1 MYSGGGVRRPSQSGL
16 GKNAH
21 QEKETMATLAQQQSQ
36 TAVPQT
42 QPEVRK
48 TVHYQIVIIGGG
60 AAGITTTSLLLA
72 KNRSL
77 DIAIIEPSDKHY
89 YQPGW
94 TLTGGGV
101 FQIQDTVKHQKDLI
115 PKGATWIKDR
125 AVTLDPDNN
134 AVCTSEGIRV
144 EYDCLIVCPGIQVD
158 WHLIKG
164 LKEAIGK
171 DGVTSNY
178 SPRYAPYTWELINN
192 FQGGNALFTF
202 PNTPIKCGGA
212 PQKVM
217 YMADD
222 VFRSKWGVRQRTNV
236 MFLTPSTKM
245 FAVPVYSKI
254 LEKVVKE
261 REIEVKFHHNLK
273 EIKAGTKEAIFDV
286 LGDGGS
292 VREFSVK
299 YDMIHVAPPQSAP
312 DFIKNSPLAVPNS
325 PYGWV
330 DVNKDTLQHN
340 RYPNVFGIGDAS
352 SLPTSKTAA
361 AVRKQAPVVAENLL
375 AFMASQP
382 LRAKY
387 DGYTCC
393 PLITGYD
400 KTVMSEFD
408 GYSGRPMSSFPL
420 NPAKERWVMW
430 LMKKHV
436 LPWVYWN
443 RMLKGARFEGDYIKF
458 LQWREK

>member
-1 MYSGGGVRRPSQSGL
+1 MV
-16 GKNAH
+16 
-21 QEKETMATLAQQQSQ
+21 TLIRQQSQ
-36 TAVPQT
+36 I

-48 TVHYQIVIIGGG
+48 TVHYQILIIGGG

-72 KNRSL
+72 KNRQL
-77 DIAIIEPSDKHY
+77 DIAIVEPSDKHY

-101 FQIQDTVKHQKDLI
+101 FQLQDTVKPQKDLI
-115 PKGATWIKDR
+115 PKGATWIRDR

-134 AVCTSEGIRV
+134 AIVTSEGIRV
-144 EYDCLIVCPGIQVD
+144 EYDCLIVCPGIQID

-164 LKEAIGK
+164 LKESLGK

-178 SPRYAPYTWELINN
+178 SPRYAPYTWELIKN

-222 VFRSKWGVRQRTNV
+222 TFRSKWGVRQRTNV
-236 MFLTPSTKM
+236 MFITPGNRM
-245 FAVPVYSKI
+245 FAVPDYANI
-254 LEKVVKE
+254 LDKVAKE
-261 REIEVKFHHNLK
+261 RDIQVKFGHNLK
-273 EIKAGTKEAIFDV
+273 EIKPETKEAIFDV
-286 LGDGGS
+286 LDNGVPVGEVS
-292 VREFSVK
+292 IK
-299 YDMIHVAPPQSAP
+299 YEMIHVAPPQSAP
-312 DFIKNSPLAVPNS
+312 DFIKNSPLAVPDNL
-325 PYGWV
+325 YGWV
-330 DVNKDTLQHN
+330 DVNKETLQHN
-340 RYPNVFGIGDAS
+340 RYKNVFALGDAS

-361 AVRKQAPVVAENLL
+361 AVRKQAPVVAANLL
-375 AFMASQP
+375 AVLASSP
-382 LRAKY
+382 LQSKY

-400 KTVMSEFD
+400 KTVMAEFD
-408 GYSGRPMSSFPL
+408 GYNCRTMSSFPL
-420 NPAKERWVMW
+420 NPVKERWVMW

-443 RMLKGARFEGDYIKF
+443 RMLTGERFEGDYIKF
-458 LQWREK
+458 LQWRGK

>member
-1 MYSGGGVRRPSQSGL
+1 MV
-16 GKNAH
+16 
-21 QEKETMATLAQQQSQ
+21 TLTPQQSQ
-36 TAVPQT
+36 SATSPDR
-42 QPEVRK
+42 PEVHK
-48 TVHYQIVIIGGG
+48 TVHYQIAIVGGG
-60 AAGITTTSLLLA
+60 AAGITTASWLLEKA
-72 KNRSL
+72 RSL
-77 DIAIIEPSDKHY
+77 DIAIIEPSQKHY

-101 FQIQDTVKHQKDLI
+101 FQIQDTVKPQKEVL
-115 PKGATWIKDR
+115 PKEVTWVAERAIK
-125 AVTLDPDNN
+125 LDPENN
-134 AVCTSEGIRV
+134 ALFTTGGLKV
-144 EYDCLIVCPGIQVD
+144 EYDCLIVCPGIQID

-164 LKEAIGK
+164 LKEAIGSN
-171 DGVTSNY
+171 GVTSNY
-178 SPRYAPYTWELINN
+178 SPKYAPYTWELIRN

-212 PQKVM
+212 PQKIM

-222 VFRSKWGVRQRTNV
+222 FFRSKYGVRQRSNV
-236 MFLTPSTKM
+236 MFLTPKTRM
-245 FAVPVYSKI
+245 FSVPEYSAI
-254 LEKVVKE
+254 LENVVQE
-261 REIEVKFHHNLK
+261 RDIDVKFGHNLK
-273 EIKAGTKEAIFDV
+273 EIKADTKEAVFDV
-286 LGDGGS
+286 LQDDAIVGEVS
-292 VREFSVK
+292 IH

-312 DFIKNSPLAVPNS
+312 DFIKESPLAVPNN
-325 PYGWV
+325 PGGWV

-375 AFMASQP
+375 NFLGSQP
-382 LRAKY
+382 LSAHY

-400 KTVMSEFD
+400 KTVMAEFD
-408 GYSGRPMSSFPL
+408 GYNARPTSSFPL

-430 LMKKHV
+430 VMKKHV

-443 RMLKGARFEGDYIKF
+443 RMLKGAAFEGDYIKP
-458 LQWREK
+458 LQWRQK

>member
-1 MYSGGGVRRPSQSGL
+1 
-16 GKNAH
+16 
-21 QEKETMATLAQQQSQ
+21 
-36 TAVPQT
+36 
-42 QPEVRK
+42 
-48 TVHYQIVIIGGG
+48 
-60 AAGITTTSLLLA
+60 
-72 KNRSL
+72 
-77 DIAIIEPSDKHY
+77 
-89 YQPGW
+89 
-94 TLTGGGV
+94 
-101 FQIQDTVKHQKDLI
+101 
-115 PKGATWIKDR
+115 
-125 AVTLDPDNN
+125 
-134 AVCTSEGIRV
+134 
-144 EYDCLIVCPGIQVD
+144 
-158 WHLIKG
+158 
-164 LKEAIGK
+164 
-171 DGVTSNY
+171 
-178 SPRYAPYTWELINN
+178 
-192 FQGGNALFTF
+192 
-202 PNTPIKCGGA
+202 
-212 PQKVM
+212 
-217 YMADD
+217 
-222 VFRSKWGVRQRTNV
+222 
-236 MFLTPSTKM
+236 
-245 FAVPVYSKI
+245 
-254 LEKVVKE
+254 VKE
-261 REIEVKFHHNLK
+261 REIEVKFGPNLK

-286 LGDGGS
+286 LGESGS
-292 VREFSVK
+292 VGEFSVK

-400 KTVMSEFD
+400 KTVMAEFD
-408 GYSGRPMSSFPL
+408 GYNCRPMSSFPL

>member
-1 MYSGGGVRRPSQSGL
+1 MV
-16 GKNAH
+16 
-21 QEKETMATLAQQQSQ
+21 TLTQQQS
-36 TAVPQT
+36 PT

-48 TVHYQIVIIGGG
+48 TVHHQILIIGGG
-60 AAGITTTSLLLA
+60 AAGITTASLLLL
-72 KNRSL
+72 KNRQL

-101 FQIQDTVKHQKDLI
+101 FQIQDTVKPQKDLI
-115 PKGATWIKDR
+115 PKGATWIQDR
-125 AVTLDPDNN
+125 VVTLDPDRN
-134 AVCTSEGIRV
+134 AVVTSEGIRV
-144 EYDCLIVCPGIQVD
+144 EYDTLIVCPGIQLD

-164 LKEAIGK
+164 LKESLGK

-178 SPRYAPYTWELINN
+178 SPRYAPYTWELIKN

-222 VFRSKWGVRQRTNV
+222 TFRSKWGVRPSTNV
-236 MFLTPSTKM
+236 MFFTPASRM
-245 FAVPVYSKI
+245 FAVADYAKI
-254 LEKVVKE
+254 LEKVVQE
-261 REIEVKFHHNLK
+261 RDIKVKFCHNLK
-273 EIKAGTKEAIFDV
+273 EIKPESKEAIFDILHNGLPV
-286 LGDGGS
+286 G
-292 VREFSVK
+292 EISVK

-312 DFIKNSPLAVPNS
+312 DFIKTSPLAVPNS

-330 DVNKDTLQHN
+330 DVNQDTLQHN
-340 RYPNVFGIGDAS
+340 RYPNVFALGDAS

-361 AVRKQAPVVAENLL
+361 AVRKQAPVVAANLL
-375 AFMASQP
+375 AFLSSAP
-382 LRAKY
+382 LPSNY

-400 KTVMSEFD
+400 KTVMAEFD
-408 GYSGRPMSSFPL
+408 GYNCRPMSSFPL
-420 NPAKERWVMW
+420 NPVKERWVMW

-443 RMLKGARFEGDYIKF
+443 RMLKGSRFEGDYIKF
-458 LQWREK
+458 LRWQEK